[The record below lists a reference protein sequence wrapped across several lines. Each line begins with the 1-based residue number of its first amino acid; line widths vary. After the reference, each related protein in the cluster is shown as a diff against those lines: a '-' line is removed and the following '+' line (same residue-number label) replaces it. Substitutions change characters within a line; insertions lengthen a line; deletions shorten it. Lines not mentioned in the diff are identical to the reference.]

1 MMMMMMM
8 MVVMPAYRA
17 IGWIVVTM
25 IPDYIRVQLGLTCD
39 CCD

>member
-1 MMMMMMM
+1 MMMS
-8 MVVMPAYRA
+8 VYRA
-17 IGWIVVTM
+17 ICWIVVTM